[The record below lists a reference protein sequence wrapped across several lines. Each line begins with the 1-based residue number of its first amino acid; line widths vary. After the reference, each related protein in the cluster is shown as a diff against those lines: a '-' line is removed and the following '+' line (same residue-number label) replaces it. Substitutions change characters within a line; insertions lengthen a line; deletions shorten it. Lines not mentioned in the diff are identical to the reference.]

1 EPGVSVIAFTL
12 KYPIDNWGEHVTE
25 IALDGTFNTN
35 AVGYE
40 VSAIMGEASGQGI
53 PLGFF
58 LHVSTDGT
66 ATPGAKEHMLGDYLK
81 YFAKRCPN
89 VRFTLLDKESSEIKA
104 MCTAFPNTKHMC
116 CFWHALTCV
125 EEQLA
130 ENCPPPLYSPQEAHC
145 VFDFIDP
152 AWAPGV

>member
-12 KYPIDNWGEHVTE
+12 KYPVDNWGEHVIE
-25 IALDGTFNTN
+25 IALDRTFNTN
-35 AVGYE
+35 AAGYE
-40 VSAIMGEASGQGI
+40 VSAIMGEANGQGI

-66 ATPGAKEHMLGDYLK
+66 VTPGAKERILGDYLK

-89 VRFTLLDKESSEIKA
+89 VRFTLSDKESSEIKA

-125 EEQLA
+125 EEWLA
-130 ENCPPPLYSPQEAHC
+130 ENCPLALYSPQEAHC

-152 AWAPGV
+152 AWAP